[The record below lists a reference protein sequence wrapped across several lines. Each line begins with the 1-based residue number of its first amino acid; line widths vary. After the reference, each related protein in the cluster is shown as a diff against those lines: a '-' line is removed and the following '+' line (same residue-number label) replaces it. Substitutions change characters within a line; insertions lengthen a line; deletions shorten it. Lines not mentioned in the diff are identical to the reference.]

1 MSGHQS
7 AFPSLMLL
15 VALLASSS
23 AGYSGRAL
31 QFAPATCTAGANPC
45 EHQCKT
51 GKVDLSHFKTR
62 TPPQGFYTAE
72 DIDSHSYY
80 FDACG
85 PISKVTCEGSTV
97 TMGPIVVQTYGDP
110 PPQPPDFPQD
120 SCAAL
125 GKYSTQACHFTG
137 MEGKGNF
144 TCDYSDGD
152 GSRTV
157 SILYTCA
164 ETFEQP
170 TAAQP
175 DPMASP
181 PHYVITFA
189 GPSMCMAG
197 GGAHGTSWGTLFM
210 ILFPLS
216 VALYFGGGYY
226 YNHKYRDMHGVEAVP
241 QIDYWKQLPGL
252 VKDGCAFS
260 YEQTCIFIA
269 WAREKYNNRG
279 GADAGLKQALAQDEP
294 GESASYEERPA

>member
-1 MSGHQS
+1 
-7 AFPSLMLL
+7 MLL
-15 VALLASSS
+15 VTLLASSS
-23 AGYSGRAL
+23 AGHSGRAL

-45 EHQCKT
+45 EHQCKS

-189 GPSMCMAG
+189 GPSMCSSPPPPPA
-197 GGAHGTSWGTLFM
+197 L
-210 ILFPLS
+210 I
-216 VALYFGGGYY
+216 VADSPPSPPEG
-226 YNHKYRDMHGVEAVP
+226 GVEMPEEAP
-241 QIDYWKQLPGL
+241 
-252 VKDGCAFS
+252 
-260 YEQTCIFIA
+260 
-269 WAREKYNNRG
+269 
-279 GADAGLKQALAQDEP
+279 
-294 GESASYEERPA
+294 ASS